1 MCGRSYGIISSGKTL
16 LSEAFG
22 STMPDIVTA
31 GFSASFVA
39 AMSAANLGG
48 RVLWSNAS
56 DMLAHKLGGD
66 PFRARRIMYGSALL
80 AALVCRD
87 ELTCVRPWLCVAVCW

>member
-80 AALVCRD
+80 AALGCRD
-87 ELTCVRPWLCVAVCW
+87 GLTCVRPWLCLAACW